1 MNAHCDNLM
10 SRSLAY
16 LELKVGINLAEAV
29 DGRMSRESV
38 KSLWA
43 LGKVPGICESNCRV
57 EEICALFK
65 YFKLFSNSNLVGHI
79 FPV

>member
-38 KSLWA
+38 KVCGHWEKFL
-43 LGKVPGICESNCRV
+43 ESVRATAGWRRSVLYLN
-57 EEICALFK
+57 ISS
-65 YFKLFSNSNLVGHI
+65 YFLI
-79 FPV
+79 QT